1 MSAGASLPRSDEAL
15 RQRLNDELHARPPV
29 VLSGATWITHLVML
43 HQSPESATGWPE
55 VADEASHLHQL
66 AELADSPFVSTVETY
81 HWILDAGDLRLKWER
96 HNEFSSYTFFRRR
109 LPTDAAD
116 ATAIEAFPVAWCE
129 QIPGSL
135 LVATHLEYCEAA
147 SCDEASLLA
156 TLSQSPHPHVV
167 TEVADGAALVVSD
180 FRIHD
185 GFTRYLVLDRHL
197 RHRQSGRTVQRLLE
211 IETYRMMALLALPV
225 AKEVS
230 ATLAPAERET
240 ATLMAEMTEDRG
252 YQSEREILSGLTRL
266 AAAVELSVTRTA
278 FRFGAAQAYYALV
291 NQRVA
296 DLRGQPMRGFSSI
309 RGFLDRRLAPAI
321 QTCLSVARRQNELS
335 ERIARKSALL
345 RTRVDV
351 ELEHQNQELL
361 AQMNRR
367 SHLQLRLQETVEG
380 LSVVAITYYAS
391 GLVHHLAEGLE
402 HVFHGLN
409 PRLIAA
415 VSIPVIAISVALGI
429 GRMRKKLTAA
439 EHALANSPVP
449 SATERQAPL

>member
-1 MSAGASLPRSDEAL
+1 MLPHSDEAL

-29 VLSGATWITHLVML
+29 ALSGATWITHLVML
-43 HQSPESATGWPE
+43 HQSPEGATGWPE
-55 VADEASHLHQL
+55 VADEASHLYRL
-66 AELADSPFVSTVETY
+66 AELAELANRPFVPTVDTY

-96 HNEFSSYTFFRRR
+96 HNEFSSYTFFRRHVA
-109 LPTDAAD
+109 TDAATD
-116 ATAIEAFPVAWCE
+116 VAEATAIEAFPAEWCA
-129 QIPGSL
+129 QIPGTL

-147 SCDEASLLA
+147 SRDEESLLDA
-156 TLSQSPHPHVV
+156 MSQSPYPYVV
-167 TEVADGAALVVSD
+167 TEVADGAALVASD

-185 GFTRYLVLDRHL
+185 GFTRYLVLDRSL

-230 ATLAPAERET
+230 AVLAPAERET
-240 ATLMAEMTEDRG
+240 ATLMAEMAEDRG
-252 YQSEREILSGLTRL
+252 NQSEREILSGLTRL
-266 AAAVELSVTRTA
+266 AATVELSVTRTA
-278 FRFGAAQAYYALV
+278 FRFGAAEAYYALV
-291 NQRVA
+291 TQRVA
-296 DLRGQPMRGFSSI
+296 DLRGRPVRGFSSI

-367 SHLQLRLQETVEG
+367 SHMQLRLQETVEG

-391 GLVHHLAEGLE
+391 SLVHHLAEGLE
-402 HVFHGLN
+402 HVVHGVN
-409 PRLIAA
+409 PGLVAAASIPLIA
-415 VSIPVIAISVALGI
+415 ITVALGI
-429 GRMRKKLTAA
+429 RRMRKTLAAA
-439 EHALANSPVP
+439 E
-449 SATERQAPL
+449 QAPAN